1 MGVVTKP
8 VGADAGRQNAA
19 SMTRPRSSETGRFS
33 GATWR
38 QRLLA
43 GALPGLL
50 AAGSLAQS
58 GGMSQSGGNLQPV
71 VNTPTTTPVT
81 TTPATAGAI
90 TAVRLLPDERLP
102 LDGSLSHPA
111 WQRAPVFADFVEKG
125 PATGGVPLHPTRVR
139 VLFDAQAIYVG
150 VEALDPEP
158 SLIRAPL
165 VRHDGVNRTQDFV
178 VVYLDAIGSR
188 QSAQFFRVNA
198 AGSLADGMHTAADD
212 NEDFAPDFDFDAAT
226 ARTEQGYTAVFRIP
240 FASLRFASSS
250 LHPGQPGVPPWRIMV
265 ARRVPR
271 EQFYLHT
278 SVLVPRDAPSFI
290 AALQPLQGLEL
301 PEQHQ
306 FLSLRPSLTWRRLR
320 EQPAGAPA
328 TGSQSVA
335 ATLDVKWRPMAEL
348 VIDATL
354 NPDFSQVALDVPQLA
369 GNTKF
374 ALEFPEKRPFFFESS
389 DLLRSPTTALYS
401 RSFTEPRWG
410 LRSTW
415 RGARLAGSAYAID
428 DRGGG
433 AVLLPGPYGTD
444 AVDQPASKAWVA
456 RLRGDVGALQWG
468 GVAAARRYANDR
480 GDNQVLGPDLSWQI
494 DQAWRLRAQWLQ
506 SDTSA
511 QPLNGTLAR
520 GASVRGQMGFARLWY
535 QTPDVEGD
543 LSIADSSQG
552 FRNDSGFVVQNGV
565 RRLAGRIA
573 RGWHG
578 LGPFNEFWLNLEG
591 ETVRDPANGLTVS
604 HDLSPG
610 IWLTG
615 AHNLEAW
622 AYWHGASAL
631 RTAASKPLLHENYL
645 KAGLTLTPALWMP
658 LLNAELQ
665 WGQLADVAANQVRP
679 GGKASL
685 SFNTR
690 PLARL
695 ELEPSMG
702 YAWLNQDGRQVYGEA
717 AHQVLARWHFT
728 SRQSLRAILQYTTL
742 DRLAEPARAGL
753 PALAAR
759 HSAGTTGSLT
769 YAWRESA
776 GTVLYLG
783 ASRSRQ
789 GVAAVS
795 RGNEVFIKLQVDA
808 DEVRRLF

>member
-1 MGVVTKP
+1 M
-8 VGADAGRQNAA
+8 AA
-19 SMTRPRSSETGRFS
+19 ALP
-33 GATWR
+33 
-38 QRLLA
+38 QCLLA
-43 GALPGLL
+43 AALFGLL
-50 AAGSLAQS
+50 ATGSRAQTGGGPSLVPAALAG
-58 GGMSQSGGNLQPV
+58 P
-71 VNTPTTTPVT
+71 
-81 TTPATAGAI
+81 TPAALALPASASAI

-102 LDGSLSHPA
+102 LDGTLSHPA
-111 WQRAPVFADFVEKG
+111 WQRAPVFADFVEKA
-125 PATGGVPLHPTRVR
+125 PHTGGVPLHPTRVR

-158 SLIRAPL
+158 ALIRAPL

-198 AGSLADGMHTAADD
+198 AGSLADGMHTASDD
-212 NEDFAPDFDFDAAT
+212 SEDFAPDFDFDAAT
-226 ARTEQGYTAVFRIP
+226 ARNAAGYTAVFRIP
-240 FASLRFASSS
+240 FASLRFASDS
-250 LHPGQPGVPPWRIMV
+250 LHAGHEGHQPWRIMV

-271 EQFYLHT
+271 AQFYLHS
-278 SVLVPRDAPSFI
+278 SVLIPRDAPSFI
-290 AALQPLQGLEL
+290 AALQPLNGVQL
-301 PEQHQ
+301 PEKHQ
-306 FLSLRPSLTWRRLR
+306 FLTLRPSLTWRRQQY
-320 EQPAGAPA
+320 QPAGGPD
-328 TGSQSVA
+328 TRSSQFA
-335 ATLDVKWRPMAEL
+335 ATLDLKWRPLPEL

-369 GNTKF
+369 GNTRF

-389 DLLRSPTTALYS
+389 DLLRSPTAALYS

-444 AVDQPASKAWVA
+444 AVDQPATRALVA
-456 RLRGDVGALQWG
+456 RLRGDAGALQWG
-468 GVAAARRYANDR
+468 GVAAARRYADDR

-494 DQAWRLRAQWLQ
+494 DEAWRLRAQWLQ

-511 QPLNGTLAR
+511 QPLNGALAR
-520 GASVRGQMGFARLWY
+520 GPSSRGQMGFARLWY
-535 QTPDVEGD
+535 QTPQVEGD
-543 LSIADSSQG
+543 LSLAETGAG

-573 RGWHG
+573 RGWQR

-591 ETVRDPANGLTVS
+591 ESVRDSTNGLTVS
-604 HDLSPG
+604 QDLSPG

-645 KAGLTLTPALWMP
+645 KAGVTLTPALWVP
-658 LLNAELQ
+658 LLNAGLQ

-679 GGKASL
+679 GGKANL

-695 ELEPSMG
+695 EIEPSLV
-702 YAWLNQDGRQVYGEA
+702 YAWLNQDGRQVYSEA
-717 AHQVLARWHFT
+717 AHQVLARWHF
-728 SRQSLRAILQYTTL
+728 SARQSLRAILQYTAL
-742 DRLAEPARAGL
+742 NRLAEPAHAGQ
-753 PALAAR
+753 PALAAQ
-759 HSAGTTGSLT
+759 HSAGSTGSLT

-783 ASRSRQ
+783 ASRTRR

-795 RGNEVFIKLQVDA
+795 RGNEVFIKLQVDT
-808 DEVRRLF
+808 DEVLRLF

>member
-1 MGVVTKP
+1 M
-8 VGADAGRQNAA
+8 
-19 SMTRPRSSETGRFS
+19 
-33 GATWR
+33 
-38 QRLLA
+38 
-43 GALPGLL
+43 
-50 AAGSLAQS
+50 AAGSLAQTD
-58 GGMSQSGGNLQPV
+58 GVPV
-71 VNTPTTTPVT
+71 LEPAVKATDTSAPTATATPTAATP
-81 TTPATAGAI
+81 TPASPSAI
-90 TAVRLLPDERLP
+90 TAVRLLPEERLP
-102 LDGSLSHPA
+102 LDGTLSHPA
-111 WQRAPVFADFVEKG
+111 WQRVPVFADFVEKV
-125 PATGGVPLHPTRVR
+125 PNTGGVPLHSTRVR

-158 SLIRAPL
+158 ALIRAPL

-178 VVYLDAIGSR
+178 AVYLDAIGSR

-226 ARTEQGYTAVFRIP
+226 ARTDQGYTAVFRIP
-240 FASLRFASSS
+240 FASLRFASDS
-250 LHPGQPGVPPWRIMV
+250 LQTGKPGGQPSGQPSGPPGALPWRIMV
-265 ARRVPR
+265 SRRVPR
-271 EQFYLHT
+271 EQFYLHS

-290 AALQPLQGLEL
+290 ATLQPLQGLEL
-301 PEQHQ
+301 PEHHQ
-306 FLSLRPSLTWRRLR
+306 FLTLRPSLTWRRLR
-320 EQPAGAPA
+320 DQPAGAPA
-328 TGSQSVA
+328 SSSQGLT

-374 ALEFPEKRPFFFESS
+374 ALEYPEKRPFFFESS
-389 DLLRSPTTALYS
+389 DLLRSPTAALYS

-433 AVLLPGPYGTD
+433 AVLLPGPYGTGS
-444 AVDQPASKAWVA
+444 VDQPASRALVA
-456 RLRGDVGALQWG
+456 RLRGDAGALQWG
-468 GVAAARRYANDR
+468 GVAAARRYADDR
-480 GDNQVLGPDLSWQI
+480 GENQVLGPDLSWQV
-494 DQAWRLRAQWLQ
+494 DEAWRLRAQWLA

-511 QPLNGTLAR
+511 QPLSGVLVR
-520 GASVRGQMGFARLWY
+520 GASTRGQLGFARLWY
-535 QTPDVEGD
+535 QTPQVEGD
-543 LSIADSSQG
+543 ISTNQSGAG

-573 RGWHG
+573 RGWQA

-591 ETVRDPANGLTVS
+591 ETVQDVANGLTVS

-622 AYWHGASAL
+622 AYWHGWHGASAL
-631 RTAASKPLLHENYL
+631 RTSASKPLLHENYL
-645 KAGLTLTPALWMP
+645 KAGLTLTPALAVP
-658 LLNAELQ
+658 LLHAELQ

-690 PLARL
+690 PLVRL
-695 ELEPSMG
+695 ELEPSLG

-717 AHQVLARWHFT
+717 AHQVLARWHF
-728 SRQSLRAILQYTTL
+728 SARQSLRAIMQYTEL
-742 DRLAEPARAGL
+742 NRMAEPARAGL
-753 PALAAR
+753 PTLAAQ
-759 HSAGTTGSLT
+759 HNAGTTGSLT

-789 GVAAVS
+789 GAGQGGAPASSSVS

-808 DEVRRLF
+808 DEARRLF